1 MSPSL
6 YHDRGWWNGMLRPVA
21 RHVRELAR
29 NPAYRALHRFHRRL
43 RSRRRGE
50 RAEVEYRGRVIR
62 LCDAPS
68 FLSAWDEIFVNRIY
82 DVGGIPSGK
91 PMLVDAGA
99 NIGLAALYW
108 KIRYG
113 DFDYI
118 GFEPDPEVAACAS
131 ANLRAWAVD
140 GELLGMAVAGAEGEA
155 GFVSDGADGGRLGE
169 GALRVR
175 TTRLS
180 RFLPKTV
187 DLLKIDVEGAE
198 AVVLDE
204 VAPALGRVRNV
215 FVEWHGRSGEA
226 GFGRAISVL
235 EAAGF
240 DCHVQVAAGTPRP
253 LMRESS
259 VGAPFFQ
266 NLNIYGVRP

>member
-1 MSPSL
+1 MSSSL
-6 YHDRGWWNGMLRPVA
+6 YHDRGWWNGLLRPAA

-29 NPAYRALHRFHRRL
+29 SPAYRALHRFHRRL

-50 RAEVEYRGRVIR
+50 GAEVEYRGRVIR
-62 LCDAPS
+62 LCDPPS

-82 DVGGIPSGK
+82 DIGDIPSGR
-91 PMLVDAGA
+91 PVLVDAGA

-113 DFDYI
+113 EFRYL
-118 GFEPDPEVAACAS
+118 GFEPDPAVAACAS
-131 ANLRAWAVD
+131 ENLRAWAVD
-140 GELLGMAVAGAEGEA
+140 GELLGLAVAGEEGEA
-155 GFVSDGADGGRLGE
+155 GFIVDGADGGRLGE

-180 RFLPKTV
+180 RFLPEAV

-198 AVVLDE
+198 AVVLEE
-204 VAPALGRVRNV
+204 VAPVLARVRNI

-226 GFGRAISVL
+226 GLGRSITLL
-235 EAAGF
+235 EDAGF
-240 DCHVQVAAGTPRP
+240 DCHVQVAVGTRRP
-253 LMRESS
+253 FMREFAS
-259 VGAPFFQ
+259 GAPFFQ